1 MRSVN
6 IVEAMT
12 TLSRLVEA
20 IELGE
25 EREIVI
31 ERNGLPVARLVPV
44 DALLVGPR
52 LGVATGL
59 FEVPDNINAHSDEV
73 AKLFAGNHS

>member
-20 IELGE
+20 IELG
-25 EREIVI
+25 
-31 ERNGLPVARLVPV
+31 
-44 DALLVGPR
+44 DLLLTFRTV
-52 LGVATGL
+52 
-59 FEVPDNINAHSDEV
+59 
-73 AKLFAGNHS
+73 